1 MQVFW
6 AGYMIL
12 DECGCVCVFVCCVRA
27 CVLGLIKSCDCVAG
41 SGPCVCL
48 RAGVQERSEIGWRC
62 QE

>member
-1 MQVFW
+1 M
-6 AGYMIL
+6 
-12 DECGCVCVFVCCVRA
+12 CVCVFVCCVRA
-27 CVLGLIKSCDCVAG
+27 CVLGLIKSRDCVAG